1 MFSRIPIVAEAGA
14 ENELRHRA
22 NSGARRH
29 LREALGRDDRGDGDH
44 RIVAEVKEKTRE
56 NRSGPGPCK
65 REDNADE
72 SQEAH
77 KAPGPSELC
86 AVHEAK
92 QGSSDNNADK
102 SAEPDGAGRI
112 GPSILRKARKFTGEE
127 RVQITAE
134 NRFFDQWSD
143 ENRHGHEQHGAG
155 AALEELLNG
164 NVIHVFDARA
174 G

>member
-1 MFSRIPIVAEAGA
+1 MTTPCSVHLIGWATYILSSSWQSSIVAEAGA
-14 ENELRHRA
+14 ENESRHRA

-29 LREALGRDDRGDGDH
+29 LREALGRDDRGDRDH
-44 RIVAEVKEKTRE
+44 GIVAEVKEKTRE

-92 QGSSDNNADK
+92 QGSSDK
-102 SAEPDGAGRI
+102 IGRA
-112 GPSILRKARKFTGEE
+112 SCRE
-127 RVQITAE
+127 RVY
-134 NRFFDQWSD
+134 
-143 ENRHGHEQHGAG
+143 
-155 AALEELLNG
+155 
-164 NVIHVFDARA
+164 
-174 G
+174 